1 MAISKKQNKNSAYA
15 PRHQM
20 SLRASCWLT
29 TAPEKEPTTRAVKT
43 FLSSRLIMNSR
54 QLWNSHH
61 RHKFLRAE
69 PSRDILR
76 ADCSQSYV
84 YLTKQ
89 HGVPSG
95 KHPLRT
101 PGNTIFK
108 TLNFKMSLD
117 ASALR
122 NLCLQGEF
130 QSHLLL
136 IISLLLKNF
145 LTALLSGKES

>member
-15 PRHQM
+15 SRHLM

-69 PSRDILR
+69 PSRDILKFR
-76 ADCSQSYV
+76 VSEMVFKRYFPLWMPCCFVSIHARLSARLGKNAVEMSQAFHDIAQFRTMKLTFFRSKPV
-84 YLTKQ
+84 YKICVQRHSKL
-89 HGVPSG
+89 
-95 KHPLRT
+95 
-101 PGNTIFK
+101 GN
-108 TLNFKMSLD
+108 
-117 ASALR
+117 
-122 NLCLQGEF
+122 
-130 QSHLLL
+130 
-136 IISLLLKNF
+136 
-145 LTALLSGKES
+145 